1 MRTLIDHLSNYAD
14 YHRDRRNIL
23 THLVGVP
30 LIVSAVAILLSRP
43 ALDVGGCAL
52 SPALLV
58 VGAFIV
64 FYWRLDWR
72 FGAAMTVLLAP
83 TIVLGA
89 LLAQESTAV
98 WAGTGVGMF
107 VGGWIIQFI
116 GHAWEGRKPAFVDD
130 LIGLVV
136 GPLFVVAECA
146 FALGLRPEV
155 HAEVLRRSGPTRI
168 GRPSQLPAA

>member
-43 ALDVGGCAL
+43 ALDV
-52 SPALLV
+52 
-58 VGAFIV
+58 
-64 FYWRLDWR
+64 
-72 FGAAMTVLLAP
+72 
-83 TIVLGA
+83 
-89 LLAQESTAV
+89 
-98 WAGTGVGMF
+98 
-107 VGGWIIQFI
+107 
-116 GHAWEGRKPAFVDD
+116 
-130 LIGLVV
+130 
-136 GPLFVVAECA
+136 VAECA